1 MNIRDKTFYSDF
13 KIFKV
18 EHVLFKVPTDALTAE
33 SEVFRDL
40 LKLPP
45 VPSNT
50 EGLSDEN
57 PIHLEGVLS
66 NDFRQLLRILCPRL
80 VHQNCFLSF
89 TQWTSVLKLADQYM
103 MDSVR
108 SQAIFI
114 MDQQSDFDP
123 IDKIVVARRYSIN
136 SWLTPTYNKILQRP
150 QSFTQHDLE
159 RLGADTVLK
168 LVALRDRLQ
177 PMENS
182 RFGSLGL
189 WSLGTKREAI
199 SVDFTEAIEETLF
212 DCYGVF
218 SSLPSSLPLIIR
230 FSAEIDSE
238 SKQSASTLTVNAPID
253 MFIFAAEP
261 SGIPATSAT
270 PARRSTCLRKARAG
284 RRN

>member
-18 EHVLFKVPTDALTAE
+18 EDVLFKVPTDALTAE

-45 VPSNT
+45 VPSNV

-66 NDFRQLLRILCPRL
+66 NDFRQLLRIICPRFKSTQ
-80 VHQNCFLSF
+80 VLSF

-108 SQAIFI
+108 SHAIFI

-123 IDKIVVARRYSIN
+123 IDKIVVARRYSIK

-159 RLGADTVLK
+159 RLGSDTVLK

-199 SVDFTEAIEETLF
+199 SVDFTEAIEETLS

-218 SSLPSSLPLIIR
+218 PSLVSSLPLIIR

-238 SKQSASTLTVNAPID
+238 SKQSASTLTVNAPTD

-261 SGIPATSAT
+261 SGFPTTSAT
-270 PARRSTCLRKARAG
+270 PARRYGLRKARAG

>member
-18 EHVLFKVPTDALTAE
+18 ENVLFKVPTDALTAE

-45 VPSNT
+45 VPSNV

-66 NDFRQLLRILCPRL
+66 NDFRQLLRILCPRFKSTQ
-80 VHQNCFLSF
+80 VLSF

-108 SQAIFI
+108 SHAIFI

-123 IDKIVVARRYSIN
+123 IDKIVVARRYSIK

-159 RLGADTVLK
+159 RLGSDTVLK
-168 LVALRDRLQ
+168 LVALRDRLK

-182 RFGSLGL
+182 RFGSFGL

-199 SVDFTEAIEETLF
+199 SVDFTEALEETLS
-212 DCYGVF
+212 DCY
-218 SSLPSSLPLIIR
+218 
-230 FSAEIDSE
+230 EIDSE
-238 SKQSASTLTVNAPID
+238 SKQSASALTVNAPTD

-270 PARRSTCLRKARAG
+270 PTRRFTGLRNARAG
-284 RRN
+284 RRH